1 MLKAF
6 SKQQHRLAA
15 VATVGITALIW
26 CGSMV
31 TVARAAGA
39 DSAER
44 LPKVV
49 AKVNGEPVR
58 RHDVLAVLEESDS
71 VEGSP
76 VADRVAAAIDRAVEQ
91 ELIAQQ
97 AAKDGGTEDPEYVRQ
112 REWTRARIRRMET
125 SIRSMM
131 VSQYEKTIPELVEA
145 RQLAADVTDEEIDAY
160 VDANADSFGRFTGD
174 RRRQIAT
181 KRLRTARGREAYRE
195 WLSARLR
202 KERILVNGKR
212 IRSRSVAAAVDWYAG
227 LMEPP
232 QERVERRALL
242 DEVTEMIVAQAAK
255 KQGVDADSIA
265 SDTEAVE
272 RYLAAAEIGVAG
284 KTVVL
289 GDTGYM
295 PDLTGPARSDQALI
309 WVIRDPA
316 LAGEARAA
324 GMENDSVIAAE
335 IVQLQQVKAAAGN
348 SDTDAFF
355 MRIGLSPADLTVTAA
370 ERDEWYRAIGRGRS
384 ANNDLQTWLQ
394 RSKTAWMRTGYA
406 KAQGA
411 GAGFDAARDTT
422 VTAAELDE
430 WYLTIGR
437 TQMGGRSAEN
447 DFQTWLQRTKIA
459 WIRAGYVK
467 ALRASAKIEM
477 LIE

>member
-1 MLKAF
+1 MTIKTIL
-6 SKQQHRLAA
+6 
-15 VATVGITALIW
+15 V
-26 CGSMV
+26 
-31 TVARAAGA
+31 
-39 DSAER
+39 
-44 LPKVV
+44 
-49 AKVNGEPVR
+49 
-58 RHDVLAVLEESDS
+58 DVFGRS
-71 VEGSP
+71 VE
-76 VADRVAAAIDRAVEQ
+76 
-91 ELIAQQ
+91 
-97 AAKDGGTEDPEYVRQ
+97 
-112 REWTRARIRRMET
+112 TRST
-125 SIRSMM
+125 
-131 VSQYEKTIPELVEA
+131 THH
-145 RQLAADVTDEEIDAY
+145 
-160 VDANADSFGRFTGD
+160 SFGFVVLTLFPFVDQR
-174 RRRQIAT
+174 
-181 KRLRTARGREAYRE
+181 
-195 WLSARLR
+195 
-202 KERILVNGKR
+202 LVNSRVKRNNREGCELGKF
-212 IRSRSVAAAVDWYAG
+212 IKF
-227 LMEPP
+227 
-232 QERVERRALL
+232 
-242 DEVTEMIVAQAAK
+242 AK
-255 KQGVDADSIA
+255 ESLQHFIIDGTRLVDADSNA

-284 KTVVL
+284 ETVVL

-355 MRIGLSPADLTVTAA
+355 MRIGLSPADLRVTAA
-370 ERDEWYRAIGRGRS
+370 EQDEWYRAIGRGRS

-394 RSKTAWMRTGYA
+394 RSKTAWMRTGYT

-422 VTAAELDE
+422 VTAAELDD

-437 TQMGGRSAEN
+437 TQMGGGGAEN

-459 WIRAGYVK
+459 WTRAGYVK